1 MATKTAK
8 RPLTKSQLYSN
19 ISETTE
25 LSRKEVGAVLDALT
39 DEVRKALGKRGS
51 GVVSL
56 PGLLKISKKKVPARP
71 AMKNWRNP
79 FTGEIQTRPAKPAS
93 TKVQVRALK
102 SLKDMV

>member
-25 LSRKEVGAVLDALT
+25 LSRKEVAAVLDALT
-39 DEVRKALGKRGS
+39 DEVRKALGRRGS

-71 AMKNWRNP
+71 AMKNWRTP

>member
-25 LSRKEVGAVLDALT
+25 LSRKEVAAVLDALT
-39 DEVRKALGKRGS
+39 DEVRKALGNRGS

-102 SLKDMV
+102 GLKDMV